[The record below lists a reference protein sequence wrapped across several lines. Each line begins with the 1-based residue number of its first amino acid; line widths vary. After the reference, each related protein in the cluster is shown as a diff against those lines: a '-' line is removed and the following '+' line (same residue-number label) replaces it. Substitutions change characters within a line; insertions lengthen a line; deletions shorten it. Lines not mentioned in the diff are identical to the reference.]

1 MIIVTQRAKPIALI
15 ILDGY
20 GLREETDG
28 NAVKLANTPT
38 IDKLLQEYPNTSLGA
53 SAGHVGLPEG
63 QMGNSEVGHLNI
75 GAGRIVYQE
84 LTRISKAIET
94 GEFFENP
101 VLLEAVKHVKQ
112 HNKRLHF
119 LGLVSDGGVHSHNQ
133 HLYALL
139 ELAKRNAVEEVYVH
153 AFLDGRDTSPDS
165 GKQFINELLEQ
176 IDTIGAGKL
185 ASVQGRYY
193 GMDRDSRWDRIQ
205 KAYRALT
212 KGEGIPAEDVITNIQ
227 DFYDNGVYDE
237 FVLPMVIVN
246 DKQQPIGT
254 IQDGDAVIFFNFRP
268 DRAIQLTRAFTEK
281 GFPEIDRGNN
291 PPSTHF
297 ICMTEYSETIKA
309 EVAFKPTEL
318 TNTLGEVL
326 QNHQLTQLRI
336 AETEK
341 FKHVTSFFSG
351 GREQEFIGE
360 TRILVDSP
368 KIATYDLKPEMSAYE
383 VTEAVCKQIEADAVD
398 VIILN
403 YANADMVGHTG
414 QLEAAA
420 KAVEAVDDC
429 LGKLIKA
436 IEAKGGIALITAD
449 HGNADMMK
457 QASGSMHTAHTVSP
471 VPFIVTTN
479 SIDGQA
485 ISLKNDG
492 ILADIAPTI
501 LHLLGID
508 KPSEM
513 TGTSLI
519 VTRN

>member
-1 MIIVTQRAKPIALI
+1 MVIQRAKPIALI

-38 IDKLLQEYPNTSLGA
+38 IDKLLQEYPSTSLGA
-53 SAGHVGLPEG
+53 SAEHVGLPEG

-75 GAGRIVYQE
+75 GAGRVVYQE

-94 GEFFENP
+94 GEFFENT
-101 VLLEAVKHVKQ
+101 VLMDAIKHVKN
-112 HNKRLHF
+112 HKKRLHF
-119 LGLVSDGGVHSHNQ
+119 LGLVSDGGVHSHSK

-139 ELAKRNAVEEVYVH
+139 ELAKRQAVEDVYVH

-165 GKQFINELLEQ
+165 GKQYITELLEQ
-176 IDTIGAGKL
+176 IDIIGTGKL

-193 GMDRDSRWDRIQ
+193 AMDRDNRWDRIQ

-212 KGEGIPAEDVITNIQ
+212 KGEGIPAEDVSTNIQ

-246 DKQQPIGT
+246 DKQKPIGT

-268 DRAIQLTRAFTEK
+268 DRAIQLTRVFTEQN
-281 GFPEIDRGNN
+281 FPEVDRGYN
-291 PPSTHF
+291 PPTTRF
-297 ICMTEYSETIKA
+297 ICMTEYSEAINA
-309 EVAFKPTEL
+309 EVAFKTAEL

-351 GREQEFIGE
+351 GREQEFKGE
-360 TRILVDSP
+360 TRILIDSP
-368 KIATYDLKPEMSAYE
+368 KISTYDLKPEMSAYE
-383 VTEAVCKQIEADAVD
+383 VTEAVCQQIEADAFD

-414 QLEAAA
+414 QIEAAT

-429 LGKLIKA
+429 LAKLIKV
-436 IEAKGGIALITAD
+436 IQAKGGIALITAD

-457 QASGSMHTAHTVSP
+457 QSTGSTHTAHTVSR
-471 VPFIVTTN
+471 VPFIATTN
-479 SIDGQA
+479 DIDGQA
-485 ISLKNDG
+485 ISLKADG

-508 KPSEM
+508 QPSEM
-513 TGTSLI
+513 TGKSLI
-519 VTRN
+519 VAKE